1 MKQKEMRKKI
11 CKQIENLFEWDEV
24 MDIKMFEEKK
34 IYIYIYYFDNI
45 NIWKN
50 LIGKNNW
57 TFNSQNLINTFK
69 ILLV

>member
-24 MDIKMFEEKK
+24 MDIKMFEEK
-34 IYIYIYYFDNI
+34 IYYIILLIILIFE
-45 NIWKN
+45 KN

-57 TFNSQNLINTFK
+57 TFNKPKFEKYL
-69 ILLV
+69 

>member
-24 MDIKMFEEKK
+24 MDIKMFEEN
-34 IYIYIYYFDNI
+34 IYIYYFDNI

>member
-1 MKQKEMRKKI
+1 MKQKETRKKV

-24 MDIKMFEEKK
+24 MDIKMFEEKIK
-34 IYIYIYYFDNI
+34 YYYFDNI

-57 TFNSQNLINTFK
+57 TFNSQNLKNTLKFW
-69 ILLV
+69 LV

>member
-24 MDIKMFEEKK
+24 MDIKMFEEK
-34 IYIYIYYFDNI
+34 IYIYYFDNI